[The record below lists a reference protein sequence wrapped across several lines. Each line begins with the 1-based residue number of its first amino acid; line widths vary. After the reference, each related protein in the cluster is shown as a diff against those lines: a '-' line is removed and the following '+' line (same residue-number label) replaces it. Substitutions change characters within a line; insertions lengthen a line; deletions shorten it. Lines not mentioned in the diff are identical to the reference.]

1 MQLRIKIC
9 GITNLRDALDAVNA
23 GADALGF
30 MFYERSKRWVTADMV
45 ARITSELP
53 PFVLRVGVFVDASP
67 RTVRE
72 VTDTCGLTAL
82 QFHGSESP
90 QFCSQFSLPV
100 IKAIRLADKA
110 SLTQLEQY
118 QISALLL
125 DSALPGQLGGSGEK
139 GDWQLAR
146 EAKKSGHRIILAGGL
161 APDNVADAVRE
172 VRPYGVDVSSGV
184 EAAPGRKDSQKVSA
198 FILAARTAAEAVEN
212 EL

>member
-1 MQLRIKIC
+1 RYSFGHMQLRVKIC
-9 GITNLRDALDAVNA
+9 GITNLVDALDAVKA

-30 MFYERSKRWVTADMV
+30 MFYDRSKRWVTADMV

-53 PFVLRVGVFVDASP
+53 PFVLRVGVFVDPTP

-110 SLTQLEQY
+110 SLSQLEQY

-125 DSALPGQLGGSGEK
+125 DSALPGQLGGTGEK

-146 EAKKSGHRIILAGGL
+146 EARKSGR
-161 APDNVADAVRE
+161 
-172 VRPYGVDVSSGV
+172 
-184 EAAPGRKDSQKVSA
+184 
-198 FILAARTAAEAVEN
+198 
-212 EL
+212 